1 MANADSNPR
10 GRSSSADQSELP
22 DQAAVRSVVE
32 RVLAERN
39 GMTRAADAPK
49 GVSLESA
56 PPSESWFS
64 AMSGVMVA
72 AVGLLVLLGIMFFA
86 LTQLPSDNTRG
97 QNIVALATSSFGVIG
112 AIVGAYF
119 GVRSA
124 NRAVDKIHSAQSN
137 GRGQGVQSIS

>member
-1 MANADSNPR
+1 MANGQMGSGKGKTSLADP
-10 GRSSSADQSELP
+10 SELP
-22 DQAAVRSVVE
+22 DDAAVRSVVE
-32 RVLAERN
+32 RVLAEQN
-39 GMTRAADAPK
+39 GSRAAAAQK
-49 GVSLESA
+49 GVAVEST
-56 PPSESWFS
+56 SNEESWFN

-97 QNIVALATSSFGVIG
+97 QSIVALATSSFGVIG

-124 NRAVDKIHSAQSN
+124 NRAVDKIHSVSGGGPGQSA
-137 GRGQGVQSIS
+137 